1 MFTIQFSKNVYVCLW
16 PQGQLKV
23 TRRSFVS
30 DVKWKKWKNKFGPM
44 MPLALIVTNADDF
57 VHIFLVYF
65 RGADFRNQNN
75 CFLYRAN
82 FPKSGITVVH
92 LFSLHIAYK
101 WPSCDLQ
108 LTLRSYAHIH
118 IFRELNGEHFDIGY
132 LLVWCNLMLKQW
144 SMVYQSEA
152 G

>member
-1 MFTIQFSKNVYVCLW
+1 
-16 PQGQLKV
+16 
-23 TRRSFVS
+23 
-30 DVKWKKWKNKFGPM
+30 M
-44 MPLALIVTNADDF
+44 MPLALMVTNADAFID
-57 VHIFLVYF
+57 IFLVYSVVLTSEIKIIVSYTELIF
-65 RGADFRNQNN
+65 S
-75 CFLYRAN
+75 
-82 FPKSGITVVH
+82 KSGIPVFH
-92 LFSLHIAYK
+92 IFSLHIAYK

-132 LLVWCNLMLKQW
+132 LLAWCNLMLKQW

>member
-1 MFTIQFSKNVYVCLW
+1 MTSRANEGHK
-16 PQGQLKV
+16 KV
-23 TRRSFVS
+23 ICKRCE
-30 DVKWKKWKNKFGPM
+30 VKKVKTQKWPM
-44 MPLALIVTNADDF
+44 MPFALMVTNADDF
-57 VHIFLVYF
+57 VHIFLVYH
-65 RGADFRNQNN
+65 RGADVINQNN

-82 FPKSGITVVH
+82 FQKSGIPVFSP
-92 LFSLHIAYK
+92 LSLHIAYK